1 MEGNNTKT
9 QADGTTLFAGEAWF
23 DAIEAGLRGRVREVI
38 EELLEQELTAALGEA
53 AEGFARDSAWNGCA
67 GRTRHER
74 AEGGACGAL
83 ERGAQTPA
91 ARLVRTGGAQRAS
104 CQFR

>member
-53 AEGFARDSAWNGCA
+53 AEGFARQRVEWLRRAHAARA
-67 GRTRHER
+67 GG
-74 AEGGACGAL
+74 GGACGAL

-104 CQFR
+104 CQLR